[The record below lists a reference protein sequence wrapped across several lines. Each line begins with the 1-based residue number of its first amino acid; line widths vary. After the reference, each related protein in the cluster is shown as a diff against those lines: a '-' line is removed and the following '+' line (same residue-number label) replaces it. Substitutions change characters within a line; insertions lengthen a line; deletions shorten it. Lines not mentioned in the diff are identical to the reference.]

1 MSINV
6 QINTEEVQKGTD
18 VAVLCKMSN
27 GLVVSDQM
35 GYEVAAG
42 ILTQVK
48 SRYKELDGQ
57 RKQITKPI
65 DEAKKSVMELFRNPL
80 ELLEKAESYIKRVM
94 IDYTTEQERKAREE
108 QLKLQRL
115 AEKAA
120 EEERKRIQAQIERA
134 QASGKTEKAEALQEK
149 IEAVEV
155 MEVPVIAPVIE
166 TPKGVSFREQWS
178 AVVVDANLIPRE
190 YMLPNL
196 PALNKIA
203 QATKGSIVIP
213 GIKFHSEKILASR
226 G

>member
-6 QINTEEVQKGTD
+6 QINTDEVQRSTD
-18 VAVLCKMSN
+18 VTILCKMGN
-27 GLVVSDQM
+27 GLTVTTQ
-35 GYEVAAG
+35 GEYEVAAG

-48 SRYKELDGQ
+48 NRYKELDGQ
-57 RKQITKPI
+57 RKEITKPI
-65 DEAKKSVMELFRNPL
+65 DTAKKSVMDMFRVPL
-80 ELLEKAESYIKRVM
+80 GLLEKAESSIKRMM
-94 IDYTTEQERKAREE
+94 INYTEEQERIAREE

-115 AEKAA
+115 AEKEA
-120 EEERKRIQAQIERA
+120 EAERKRIQAQIERA

-155 MEVPVIAPVIE
+155 IEVPVIAPVIE

-178 AVVVDANLIPRE
+178 VLVVDANLIPRE

-196 PALNKIA
+196 PKLNKIA

-213 GIKFHSEKILASR
+213 GVKFHSEKILSSR